1 MLANDRRLT
10 IREVTRRFAR
20 TPVTIGRWVKAGILP
35 PPIYINGV
43 RAWDLADVLAAEER
57 LRAKPP
63 RALPSGSGTAGGEP

>member
-1 MLANDRRLT
+1 MLADDRRLT

-20 TPVTIGRWVKAGILP
+20 TPVTISRWVKAGILP

-43 RAWDLADVLAAEER
+43 RAWDLADILTAEER

-63 RALPSGSGTAGGEP
+63 RTIPSGSENRGQP